1 MKMYSILTILFCTL
15 TVPVCFAEL
24 TPQDLD
30 KIRLIVKDEVNAAID
45 SSEKRMKT
53 YVDIKID
60 GVEQQIDSLDKRIDS
75 LDKRVE
81 NVEKRVENIE
91 KQLAGIAS
99 IEKQM
104 GFLTYMVYA
113 LIALIVAAIAIPQLI
128 VTWRSVD
135 DREQKRINQELREEI
150 EALKRQRVA
159 NP

>member
-1 MKMYSILTILFCTL
+1 MKIYSMLTILFWTI

-45 SSEKRMKT
+45 SSERRMRT
-53 YVDIKID
+53 YIDIKID
-60 GVEQQIDSLDKRIDS
+60 GVEKQIESLEKRMDSLEKRMDS
-75 LDKRVE
+75 L
-81 NVEKRVENIE
+81 EKRVGDVEEQIG
-91 KQLAGIAS
+91 GIAS
-99 IEKQM
+99 LEKQM

-128 VTWRSVD
+128 VTWRSMNNH
-135 DREQKRINQELREEI
+135 EQKRINQELREEI
-150 EALKRQRVA
+150 EALKRQRAA

>member
-1 MKMYSILTILFCTL
+1 MKIYSMLTILFWTI

-45 SSEKRMKT
+45 SSERRMRT
-53 YVDIKID
+53 YIDIKIA
-60 GVEQQIDSLDKRIDS
+60 GVEKRMDN
-75 LDKRVE
+75 LEKRVE
-81 NVEKRVENIE
+81 NVEKRVGDVE
-91 KQLAGIAS
+91 KQLGGIAS

-128 VTWRSVD
+128 VTWRSMNNH
-135 DREQKRINQELREEI
+135 EQKRINQELREEI